1 MRAVARLVW
10 TVFTATPLLCW
21 FAGVGAAALL
31 VGLAGYLMIPAW
43 SLGTGSRPE
52 ALWLQAVVEV
62 LPFIGLLLLL
72 AASSRLPTIVER
84 LAFGRAI
91 WLLPSGRGRL
101 LVASVIPALILA
113 LLTAATSTAAFL
125 HYPIEISDGYVFWRT
140 FLMAFVDIGL
150 IYAAVWLCGKTSG
163 VWRLVGVFWML
174 MSLLI
179 PLRYASGIPPFSFL
193 EGLGIAFWIVFATLL
208 LAGGRL
214 RHSFAGLRAR
224 LTTWRGRLAPAS
236 PYRRGREVDLLL
248 GTSRPWLVAFGQIV
262 PVAAMLFL
270 IPPQSPL
277 MIVGFVFLILM
288 SAIAGA
294 ITSTAAERSR
304 RLWLRCDLT
313 RDQLRRTV
321 ELAFWRYNAWCVAVL
336 VLAYFVIGGWLRLPA
351 EVVTTGAGLILA
363 SAIASTCLG
372 LTITRGVSW
381 LESALCIVMV
391 AALVRATFATLLA
404 DLRTAIT
411 LELLLVALAI
421 GFHLLAQARW
431 KRLDWMRCRPA

>member
-10 TVFTATPLLCW
+10 TFFAATPLMRW
-21 FAGVGAAALL
+21 FAAVGSVALL
-31 VGLAGYLMIPAW
+31 AGLAGYLTIPAW

-52 ALWLQAVVEV
+52 ALWLQALIET

-91 WLLPSGRGRL
+91 WLLPAGRGRL
-101 LVASVIPALILA
+101 LVATVIPALILA
-113 LLTAATSTAAFL
+113 LLTATASTFAFL
-125 HYPIEISDGYVFWRT
+125 HFPIEMSYRTIFWRT
-140 FLMAFVDIGL
+140 ALMAFVDIGL
-150 IYAAVWLCGKTSG
+150 IYAAIWLCGKTSG

-174 MSLLI
+174 LSLLI
-179 PLRYASGIPPFSFL
+179 PLRYVSGIPPFSPL
-193 EGLGIAFWIVFATLL
+193 EGIGIAVWIVFAALL

-214 RHSFAGLRAR
+214 RHSFAGWRAR
-224 LTTWRGRLAPAS
+224 IETLRSVLVPTTR
-236 PYRRGREVDLLL
+236 YREGSEIDLLL
-248 GTSRPWLVAFGQIV
+248 GTSRPWIVAFGQIV

-270 IPPQSPL
+270 IPPRSPL
-277 MIVGFVFLILM
+277 MIVAFVFLILM

-304 RLWLRCDLT
+304 RLWLRCDLD
-313 RDQLRRTV
+313 RDQLRRKV

-336 VLAYFVIGGWLRLPA
+336 LLAYVAVGAWLRLPPA
-351 EVVTTGAGLILA
+351 VVTTGAGLVVA

-372 LTITRGVSW
+372 LTITRGLSW
-381 LESALCIVMV
+381 LESVLCIVVV
-391 AALVRATFATLLA
+391 AALVRATFATLVA
-404 DLRTAIT
+404 DFRTAIT
-411 LELLLVALAI
+411 LELALVALAV
-421 GFHLLAQARW
+421 GFHLFAQARW